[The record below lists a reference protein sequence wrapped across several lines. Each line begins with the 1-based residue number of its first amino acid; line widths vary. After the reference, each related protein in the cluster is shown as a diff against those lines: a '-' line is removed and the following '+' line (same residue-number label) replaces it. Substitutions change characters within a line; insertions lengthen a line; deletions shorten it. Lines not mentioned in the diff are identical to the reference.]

1 MGLAGEGGL
10 LSANTN
16 IDDTDSQTG
25 GGASA
30 VFSASN
36 PMLATTGRPG
46 KGAAAAAD
54 ATSSGAAA
62 SAGPEVKDSV
72 RQLMVERRERIA
84 QRVQAMQAQQ

>member
-10 LSANTN
+10 LSANPN
-16 IDDTDSQTG
+16 IDDADSQTG
-25 GGASA
+25 GGTSA

-36 PMLATTGRPG
+36 PMLAATGRPG
-46 KGAAAAAD
+46 KGAAAAD
-54 ATSSGAAA
+54 ATSSGAAS